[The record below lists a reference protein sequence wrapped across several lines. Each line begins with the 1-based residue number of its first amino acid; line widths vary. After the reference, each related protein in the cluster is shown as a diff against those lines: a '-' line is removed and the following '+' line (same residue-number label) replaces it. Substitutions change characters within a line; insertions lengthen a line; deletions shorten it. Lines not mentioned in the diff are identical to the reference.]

1 VACHELA
8 VPTSACQLAIIGV
21 IGLPDQPQANMEFQ
35 YLATSERTPERIR
48 QVCSAFRDLLTAAM
62 GVTTAVRATPLDP
75 LTYVAL
81 K

>member
-1 VACHELA
+1 
-8 VPTSACQLAIIGV
+8 
-21 IGLPDQPQANMEFQ
+21 MEFQ